1 MVLPAPIAEEEVTT
15 LDDFLN
21 GSWTIRDL
29 RAGPFRDCID
39 LYSDR
44 LRNDGY
50 STVTARYS
58 VRIVNCFIRW
68 LTERHFDRGDINE
81 QLTARFFEDED
92 RGCGLRG
99 GDPAAINR
107 FIEVLREAGTIAPAL
122 PRSLDPTDQI
132 LERYRAYLD
141 HRHGLNPRSCG
152 AYVRFTRPFLRDMS
166 ITRPGH
172 FARLTPTDVLG
183 YVERHAR
190 DASAATAVAMCSR
203 LRSFLRYLQVEGLIV
218 NDLAACVPS
227 VKKWRFTALPTY
239 LSAAQLQQVLRS
251 CDQNTVAGRRDYAVL
266 LLLSRLGLRAQEV
279 ATLTLDDIDWRS
291 GQFRIQGKGRQRAT
305 MPLPPDVGAAIAA
318 YLRKGRPVSDRRQL
332 FLSVRPP
339 HLGFPPTSGIRDI
352 AARALRRAGIS
363 GIAHRGSHIFR
374 HSLATELLRSGAA
387 LTQISQVLRHRDHNT
402 TRIYA
407 KVDLASLRTLS
418 LPWPGDVQ

>member
-1 MVLPAPIAEEEVTT
+1 MT

-39 LYSDR
+39 LYTAR
-44 LRNDGY
+44 LRKDGY

-68 LTERHFDRGDINE
+68 LTEHHFDRADIDE
-81 QLTARFFEDED
+81 QLVVRFFDDED
-92 RGCGLRG
+92 RGCGLRD
-99 GDPAAINR
+99 GDPAAIGR
-107 FIEVLREAGTIAPAL
+107 FVVVLREAAIIAPAS
-122 PRSLDPTDQI
+122 PRSLGPTDQI
-132 LERYRAYLD
+132 LERFRAYLD
-141 HRHGLNPRSCG
+141 RRHGISSRSCE

-166 ITRPGH
+166 ITRPGDL
-172 FARLTPTDVLG
+172 ARLTPTDVLG

-203 LRSFLRYLQVEGLIV
+203 LRSFLRYLQVEGFIA

-239 LSAAQLQQVLRS
+239 LSAAQLEQVLQH
-251 CDQNTVAGRRDYAVL
+251 CDQNTASGRRDYAIL
-266 LLLSRLGLRAQEV
+266 LLLSGLGLRAQEV
-279 ATLTLDDIDWRS
+279 ATLSLDDIDWRA
-291 GQFRIQGKGRQRAT
+291 GQFRIQGKGRQQAT

-318 YLRKGRPVSDRRQL
+318 YLQSGRPVSDRRQL
-332 FLSVRPP
+332 FLRAHPP
-339 HLGFPPTSGIRDI
+339 HSGFPPTSGIRDI

-363 GIAHRGSHIFR
+363 DIAHRGSHIFR

-387 LTQISQVLRHRDHNT
+387 LTQISQVLRHKDLDT

-418 LPWPGDVQ
+418 LPWPGGVQ

>member
-1 MVLPAPIAEEEVTT
+1 MT

-39 LYSDR
+39 LYTAR
-44 LRNDGY
+44 LRKDGY

-68 LTERHFDRGDINE
+68 LTEHHFDRADIDE
-81 QLTARFFEDED
+81 QLVVRFFDDED
-92 RGCGLRG
+92 RGCGLRD
-99 GDPAAINR
+99 GDPAAIGR
-107 FIEVLREAGTIAPAL
+107 FVVVLREAAIIAPAS
-122 PRSLDPTDQI
+122 PRSLGPTDQI
-132 LERYRAYLD
+132 LERFRAYLD
-141 HRHGLNPRSCG
+141 RRHGISPRSCE

-166 ITRPGH
+166 ITRPGDL
-172 FARLTPTDVLG
+172 ARLTPTDVLG

-203 LRSFLRYLQVEGLIV
+203 LRSFLRYLQVEGFIA

-239 LSAAQLQQVLRS
+239 LSAAQLEQVLQH
-251 CDQNTVAGRRDYAVL
+251 CDQNTASGRRDYAIL
-266 LLLSRLGLRAQEV
+266 LLLSGLGLRAQEV
-279 ATLTLDDIDWRS
+279 ASLSLDDIDWRA
-291 GQFRIQGKGRQRAT
+291 GQFRIQGKGRQQAI

-318 YLRKGRPVSDRRQL
+318 YLQSGRPVSDRRQL
-332 FLSVRPP
+332 FLRAHPP
-339 HLGFPPTSGIRDI
+339 HSGFPPTSGIRDI

-363 GIAHRGSHIFR
+363 DIAHRGSHIFR

-387 LTQISQVLRHRDHNT
+387 LTQISQVLRHKDLDT

-418 LPWPGDVQ
+418 LPWPGGVQ

>member
-1 MVLPAPIAEEEVTT
+1 MT

-39 LYSDR
+39 LYTAR
-44 LRNDGY
+44 LRKDGY

-58 VRIVNCFIRW
+58 VRIVNCFIQW
-68 LTERHFDRGDINE
+68 MIRHRFDRGDISA
-81 QLTARFFEDED
+81 QLIDRFFKDKD

-99 GDPAAINR
+99 GDPASIGR
-107 FIEVLREAGTIAPAL
+107 FVAVLREAGIVAPAL
-122 PRSLDPTDQI
+122 PRPLSPTDQI
-132 LERYRAYLD
+132 HERFRAYLD
-141 HRHGLNPRSCG
+141 HRHGLSPRSCA
-152 AYVRFTRPFLRDMS
+152 AYIKFTRPFLRDMAIGGPADFS
-166 ITRPGH
+166 
-172 FARLTPTDVLG
+172 RLTTADVLG
-183 YVERHAR
+183 YVERRAR

-203 LRSFLRYLQVEGLIV
+203 LRSFLRYLQVEGLIAH
-218 NDLAACVPS
+218 DLAACVPS

-239 LSAAQLQQVLRS
+239 LSAAQLEQVLQC
-251 CDQNTVAGRRDYAVL
+251 CDQSTASGRRDYAVL

-279 ATLTLDDIDWRS
+279 ATLKLDDIDWRA
-291 GQFRIQGKGRQRAT
+291 GHFRIQGKGRQPAI
-305 MPLPPDVGAAIAA
+305 MPLPPDVGGAIAA
-318 YLRKGRPVSDRRQL
+318 YLQSGRPVSDSRQL
-332 FLSVRPP
+332 FLKAYPP
-339 HLGFPPTSGIRDI
+339 HSGFPPTSGVRDI
-352 AARALRRAGIS
+352 AGRALQRAGIG

-387 LTQISQVLRHRDHNT
+387 LTQISQVLRHKDHDT

-418 LPWPGDVQ
+418 LPWPGAVQ

>member
-1 MVLPAPIAEEEVTT
+1 MT

-29 RAGPFRDCID
+29 RVGPFRDCID
-39 LYSDR
+39 LYTTR

-58 VRIVNCFIRW
+58 VRIVNCFIQW
-68 LTERHFDRGDINE
+68 MIRHRFDRCDISD
-81 QLTARFFEDED
+81 QVVDRFFGDED

-99 GDPAAINR
+99 GDTASIDR
-107 FIEVLREAGTIAPAL
+107 FLEVLREAGIVAPAV
-122 PRSLDPTDQI
+122 PHPPSPTDQI
-132 LERYRAYLD
+132 LECFRAFLD
-141 HRHGLNPRSCG
+141 HRHGLSARSCA
-152 AYVRFTRPFLRDMS
+152 AYIKFTRPFLRDMS
-166 ITRPGH
+166 IAGPDD
-172 FARLTPTDVLG
+172 FAPLTAADVLG
-183 YVERHAR
+183 YVERRAR
-190 DASAATAVAMCSR
+190 NASAATAVAMCSR
-203 LRSFLRYLQVEGLIV
+203 LRSFLRYLQVEGLIAH
-218 NDLAACVPS
+218 DLAACVPS

-239 LSAAQLQQVLRS
+239 LSSAQLEQVLQ
-251 CDQNTVAGRRDYAVL
+251 CCNQNSASGRRDYAVL

-279 ATLTLDDIDWRS
+279 ATLTLDDIDWRA
-291 GQFRIQGKGRQRAT
+291 GQFRIQGKGRQQAI

-318 YLRKGRPVSDRRQL
+318 YLQSGRPVSDSRQL
-332 FLSVRPP
+332 FLKAYPP
-339 HLGFPPTSGIRDI
+339 HSGFPPTSGVRDI
-352 AARALRRAGIS
+352 AGRALQRAGIG

-387 LTQISQVLRHRDHNT
+387 LTQISQVLRHKDHDT

-418 LPWPGDVQ
+418 VPWPGAVQ

>member
-1 MVLPAPIAEEEVTT
+1 MT
-15 LDDFLN
+15 LNDFLN

-58 VRIVNCFIRW
+58 VRIVNGFIRW
-68 LTERHFDRGDINE
+68 LTERHFDRRNINE
-81 QLTARFFEDED
+81 QLAARFFEDGD
-92 RGCGLRG
+92 RGCRLRG
-99 GDPAAINR
+99 GDPAAIGR
-107 FIEVLREAGTIAPAL
+107 FVEVLREAKIVAPAL
-122 PRSLDPTDQI
+122 PLPSSPTDQI
-132 LERYRAYLD
+132 LERFRAYLD
-141 HRHGLNPRSCG
+141 HRHGLNARSCA
-152 AYVRFTRPFLRDMS
+152 AYVKFTRPFLRDMS
-166 ITRPGH
+166 ITGPGD
-172 FARLTPTDVLG
+172 FAQLTTADVLG
-183 YVERHAR
+183 YVERRAR

-203 LRSFLRYLQVEGLIV
+203 LRSFLRYLQVEGLIA

-239 LSAAQLQQVLRS
+239 LSAAQLEQVLQH
-251 CDQNTVAGRRDYAVL
+251 CDQNTASGRRDYAIL

-279 ATLTLDDIDWRS
+279 ATLTLDDIDWRA
-291 GQFRIQGKGRQRAT
+291 GQFRIQGKGRQQAI

-318 YLRKGRPVSDRRQL
+318 YLQSGRPVSDRRQL
-332 FLSVRPP
+332 FLKAYPP
-339 HLGFPPTSGIRDI
+339 HSGFPPTSGIRDI
-352 AARALRRAGIS
+352 AGRALRRAGIS
-363 GIAHRGSHIFR
+363 DIAHRGSHIFR

-387 LTQISQVLRHRDHNT
+387 LTQISQVLRHKDHDT

-418 LPWPGDVQ
+418 QPWPGGVQ

>member
-1 MVLPAPIAEEEVTT
+1 MT

-39 LYSDR
+39 LYTAR
-44 LRNDGY
+44 LRKDGY

-68 LTERHFDRGDINE
+68 LTEHHFDRADINE
-81 QLTARFFEDED
+81 QLVVRFFDDED
-92 RGCGLRG
+92 RGCGLRD
-99 GDPAAINR
+99 GDPAAIGR
-107 FIEVLREAGTIAPAL
+107 FVVVLREAAIIAPAS
-122 PRSLDPTDQI
+122 PRPLGPTDQI
-132 LERYRAYLD
+132 LERFRAYLD
-141 HRHGLNPRSCG
+141 RRHGISPRSCE

-166 ITRPGH
+166 ITRPGDL
-172 FARLTPTDVLG
+172 ARLTPTDVLG

-203 LRSFLRYLQVEGLIV
+203 LRSFLRYLQVEGFIA

-239 LSAAQLQQVLRS
+239 LSAAQLEQVLQH
-251 CDQNTVAGRRDYAVL
+251 CDQNTASGRRDYAIL
-266 LLLSRLGLRAQEV
+266 LLLSGLGLRAQEV
-279 ATLTLDDIDWRS
+279 ATLSLDDIDWRA
-291 GQFRIQGKGRQRAT
+291 GQFRIQGKGRQQAT

-318 YLRKGRPVSDRRQL
+318 YLQSGRPVSDRRQL
-332 FLSVRPP
+332 FLRAHPP
-339 HLGFPPTSGIRDI
+339 HSGFPPTSGIRDI

-363 GIAHRGSHIFR
+363 DIAHRGSHIFR

-387 LTQISQVLRHRDHNT
+387 LTQISQVLRHKDLDT

-418 LPWPGDVQ
+418 LPWPGGVQ

>member
-1 MVLPAPIAEEEVTT
+1 MT

-39 LYSDR
+39 LYTAR
-44 LRNDGY
+44 LRKDGY

-68 LTERHFDRGDINE
+68 LTEHHFDRADIDE
-81 QLTARFFEDED
+81 QLVVRFFEDEA
-92 RGCGLRG
+92 RGCDLRD
-99 GDPAAINR
+99 GDPAAIGR
-107 FIEVLREAGTIAPAL
+107 FVVVLREAAIIAPAS
-122 PRSLDPTDQI
+122 PRLLGPTDQI
-132 LERYRAYLD
+132 LERFRAYLD
-141 HRHGLNPRSCG
+141 HRHGISPRSCE

-166 ITRPGH
+166 ITRPGDL
-172 FARLTPTDVLG
+172 ARLTPTDVLG

-203 LRSFLRYLQVEGLIV
+203 LRSFLRYLQVEGFIA

-239 LSAAQLQQVLRS
+239 LSAAQLEQVLQH
-251 CDQNTVAGRRDYAVL
+251 CDQNTASGRRDYAIL
-266 LLLSRLGLRAQEV
+266 LLLSGLGLRGQEV
-279 ATLTLDDIDWRS
+279 ATLTLDDIDWRA
-291 GQFRIQGKGRQRAT
+291 GQFRIQGKGRQQAT

-318 YLRKGRPVSDRRQL
+318 YLQSGRPVSDRRQL
-332 FLSVRPP
+332 FLKAYPP
-339 HLGFPPTSGIRDI
+339 HSGFPPTSGIRDI

-363 GIAHRGSHIFR
+363 DIAHRGSHIFR

-387 LTQISQVLRHRDHNT
+387 LTQISQVLRHKDLDT

-418 LPWPGDVQ
+418 LPWPGGVQ

>member
-1 MVLPAPIAEEEVTT
+1 MT

-21 GSWTIRDL
+21 GSWTVRDL

-39 LYSDR
+39 LYTAR
-44 LRNDGY
+44 LRKDGY

-68 LTERHFDRGDINE
+68 LTEHHFDRADIDE
-81 QLTARFFEDED
+81 QLVVRFFNDED
-92 RGCGLRG
+92 RGCGLRD
-99 GDPAAINR
+99 GDPAAIGR
-107 FIEVLREAGTIAPAL
+107 FVVVLREAAIIAPAS
-122 PRSLDPTDQI
+122 PRSLGPTDQI
-132 LERYRAYLD
+132 LERFRAYLD
-141 HRHGLNPRSCG
+141 RRHGISSRSCE

-166 ITRPGH
+166 ITRPGDL
-172 FARLTPTDVLG
+172 ARLTPTDVLG

-190 DASAATAVAMCSR
+190 DASAATAVAMCTR
-203 LRSFLRYLQVEGLIV
+203 LRSFLRYLQVEGFIA

-239 LSAAQLQQVLRS
+239 LSAAQLERVLQH
-251 CDQNTVAGRRDYAVL
+251 CDQNTASGRRDYAIL
-266 LLLSRLGLRAQEV
+266 LLLSGLGLRAQEV
-279 ATLTLDDIDWRS
+279 ATLSLDDIDWRA
-291 GQFRIQGKGRQRAT
+291 GQFRIQGKGRQQAT

-318 YLRKGRPVSDRRQL
+318 YLQSGRPVSDRRQL
-332 FLSVRPP
+332 FLSAHPP
-339 HLGFPPTSGIRDI
+339 HSGFSPTSGIRDI

-363 GIAHRGSHIFR
+363 DIAHRGSHIFR

-387 LTQISQVLRHRDHNT
+387 LTQISQVLRHKDLDT

-418 LPWPGDVQ
+418 LPWPGGVQ

>member
-1 MVLPAPIAEEEVTT
+1 MT

-39 LYSDR
+39 LYTAR
-44 LRNDGY
+44 LRKDGY

-68 LTERHFDRGDINE
+68 LTEHHFDRADIDE
-81 QLTARFFEDED
+81 QLVVRFFEDED

-99 GDPAAINR
+99 GDPAAIGR
-107 FIEVLREAGTIAPAL
+107 FVEVLREAKIVAPAL
-122 PRSLDPTDQI
+122 PLPSSPTDQI
-132 LERYRAYLD
+132 LERFRAYLD
-141 HRHGLNPRSCG
+141 HRHGLRSRSCA
-152 AYVRFTRPFLRDMS
+152 AYVKFTRPFLRDMS
-166 ITRPGH
+166 ITRPGDL
-172 FARLTPTDVLG
+172 ARLTPTDVLG

-203 LRSFLRYLQVEGLIV
+203 LRSFLRYLQVEGLIA

-239 LSAAQLQQVLRS
+239 LSAAQLEQVLQH
-251 CDQNTVAGRRDYAVL
+251 CDQNTASGRRDYAIL
-266 LLLSRLGLRAQEV
+266 LLLSGLGLRGQEV
-279 ATLTLDDIDWRS
+279 ATLTLDDIDWRA
-291 GQFRIQGKGRQRAT
+291 GQFRIQGKGRQQAT

-318 YLRKGRPVSDRRQL
+318 YLQSGRPVSDRRQL
-332 FLSVRPP
+332 FLKAYPP
-339 HLGFPPTSGIRDI
+339 HSGFPPTSGIRDI

-363 GIAHRGSHIFR
+363 DIAHRGSHIFR

-387 LTQISQVLRHRDHNT
+387 LTQISQVLRHKDLDT

-418 LPWPGDVQ
+418 LPWPGGVQ